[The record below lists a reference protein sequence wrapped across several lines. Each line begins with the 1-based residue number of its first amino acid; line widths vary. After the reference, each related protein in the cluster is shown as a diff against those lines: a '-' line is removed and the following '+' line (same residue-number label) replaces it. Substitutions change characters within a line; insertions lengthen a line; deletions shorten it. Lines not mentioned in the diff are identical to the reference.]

1 MPASVPGPQFENEL
15 SCVVSGYDSTLGL
28 YRDNGVEN
36 GSYYRIL
43 GPYLG
48 FGVQGFRVQGSGSRV
63 KGQGVRVSVV
73 SQNGGPKYRHQN
85 AIVLMKSHPSFWATP
100 FCRSSMEVAGVFVWK
115 VRLQIGI
122 EFLVYISLSH
132 TTVSIQSFIMESMEA
147 RILCSAFPSH
157 SQGPSVT
164 LNPKP

>member
-1 MPASVPGPQFENEL
+1 M
-15 SCVVSGYDSTLGL
+15 
-28 YRDNGVEN
+28 
-36 GSYYRIL
+36 
-43 GPYLG
+43 
-48 FGVQGFRVQGSGSRV
+48 QGSGSRV

-73 SQNGGPKYRHQN
+73 SQNGGPEYRHQN
-85 AIVLMKSHPSFWATP
+85 TIVLMKRTLKSHPSFWATP

-132 TTVSIQSFIMESMEA
+132 TTVSIQSFIMEA

-157 SQGPSVT
+157 SKGP
-164 LNPKP
+164 P